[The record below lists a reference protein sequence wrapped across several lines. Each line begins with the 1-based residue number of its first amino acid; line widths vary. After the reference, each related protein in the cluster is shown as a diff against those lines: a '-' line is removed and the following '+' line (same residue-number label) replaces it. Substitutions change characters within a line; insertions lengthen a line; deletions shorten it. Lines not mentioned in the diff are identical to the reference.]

1 MEPPLSVPDFE
12 DFVHGSG
19 QRLLRFAILMC
30 GDPSD
35 AEDLL
40 QTVLEQTYPRWSRL
54 RDGDPERYVRRAIA
68 NRVISQWRS
77 PWIRRRVAE
86 VPETATLGDEMAR
99 ADDRALL
106 LRALR
111 SLPPRMR
118 AVVVMRYWAGWSE
131 KETAAALGC
140 SVGAVKSQSS
150 RGLDRLR
157 DLLSGAGS
165 VSAGTSGG
173 GTP

>member
-1 MEPPLSVPDFE
+1 MEPPSSFPDFE
-12 DFVHGSG
+12 DFVRGSG
-19 QRLLRFAILMC
+19 RRLLRFAILMC
-30 GDPSD
+30 GDPSH
-35 AEDLL
+35 AEDVL
-40 QTVLEQTYPRWSRL
+40 QAVLEQTYPRWNRL

-68 NRVISQWRS
+68 NRVISRWRS
-77 PWIRRRVAE
+77 PWVRRRVAE
-86 VPETATLGDEMAR
+86 VPERAAPGDEMAR

-118 AVVVMRYWAGWSE
+118 AVVVMRYWVGWSE
-131 KETAAALGC
+131 KETAEALGC

-150 RGLDRLR
+150 RGLNRLR
-157 DLLSGAGS
+157 DLLSGAGP

-173 GTP
+173 AAP